1 MDKRGRGKMSFFDR
15 LFAGKKKEVDDYFA
29 RAARVYALKGDEVA
43 RWAALAAANR
53 AGKKGRSGMVRFL
66 PTLMSEII
74 KHIPDKPAKEA
85 TAGRLF
91 SLIEEIQLREWKKG
105 ADIKE
110 EKQLLE
116 NNPEYFE
123 ALKRGDSAVFAKKYP
138 DLF

>member
-1 MDKRGRGKMSFFDR
+1 MSFFGR
-15 LFAGKKKEVDDYFA
+15 LFPEKKQEVDDYFA
-29 RAARVYALKGDEVA
+29 RAARVYALKGDQIA

-66 PTLMSEII
+66 PSLMSEML
-74 KHIPDKPAKEA
+74 KDIPDKNAKEA

-105 ADIKE
+105 TALEE
-110 EKQLLE
+110 EKKLWE
-116 NNPEYFE
+116 NNPEYLE
-123 ALKRGDSAVFAKKYP
+123 ALKRGDAAIFAEKYP